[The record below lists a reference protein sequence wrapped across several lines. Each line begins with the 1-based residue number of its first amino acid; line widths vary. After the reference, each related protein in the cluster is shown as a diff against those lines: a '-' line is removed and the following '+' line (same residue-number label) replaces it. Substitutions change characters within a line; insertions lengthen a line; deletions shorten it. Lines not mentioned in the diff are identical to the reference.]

1 MPDTKFSWRALRE
14 HLRKY
19 FWIYLIGIAVCLLG
33 TNLLWTTTRPRAS
46 NEETVVVFMVDGY
59 ADYEP
64 LAPIAQDM
72 LEQTQAFDDTLKE
85 VEFQTLMYNGEDY
98 SGTVLLM
105 TRLGVGEGDAFL
117 TCEAA
122 MESLVRSQALV
133 PLDEYVADG
142 WLGEYGLEPYYA
154 TLEDE
159 ETGES
164 QTFLAGLRLDSVT
177 ALSQMGAFNNQGAFL
192 CVASNGGNVETTM
205 KALETM
211 MKDLTEAADAGT
223 ENTEPAA

>member
-59 ADYEP
+59 ANYEP

-98 SGTVLLM
+98 SGTILLM
-105 TRLGVGEGDAFL
+105 TRLAVGEGDAFL
-117 TCEAA
+117 ASQSVMDA
-122 MESLVRSQALV
+122 LVQSQALE
-133 PLDEYVADG
+133 PLDGHVADG
-142 WLGEYGLEPYYA
+142 WLAGYDLEPYYA
-154 TLEDE
+154 TYTDE
-159 ETGES
+159 EEGISE
-164 QTFLAGLRLDSVT
+164 TFLAALKLDNYPI
-177 ALSQMGAFNNQGAFL
+177 LMEKGAFISEGGYL
-192 CVASNGGNVETTM
+192 CVTSNGGNVDTTM
-205 KALETM
+205 KALEAM
-211 MKDLTEAADAGT
+211 MAALTEEQNAQSETAK
-223 ENTEPAA
+223 

>member
-14 HLRKY
+14 HLHKY
-19 FWIYLIGIAVCLLG
+19 FWVYLIGIAVCLLG

-98 SGTVLLM
+98 SGTILLM
-105 TRLGVGEGDAFL
+105 TRLAVGEGDAFL

-133 PLDEYVADG
+133 PLDEYVA
-142 WLGEYGLEPYYA
+142 
-154 TLEDE
+154 DE